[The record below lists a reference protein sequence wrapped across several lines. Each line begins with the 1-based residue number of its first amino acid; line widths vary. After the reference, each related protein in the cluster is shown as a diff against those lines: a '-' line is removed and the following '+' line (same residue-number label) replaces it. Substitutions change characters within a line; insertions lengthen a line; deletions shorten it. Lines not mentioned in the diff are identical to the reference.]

1 MTKKKESGPESSSM
15 GVIVWIFIGL
25 IAGWLAHVILGGRGG
40 IFGNIAVGLVGAI
53 VGGFLFEKLNLHV
66 MPDFWGNLITAT
78 IGAVIFLLIWRAIR
92 KA

>member
-1 MTKKKESGPESSSM
+1 M
-15 GVIVWIFIGL
+15 GIIAWIVIGL

-53 VGGFLFEKLNLHV
+53 VGGFLFSKLQLEV

-78 IGAVIFLLIWRAIR
+78 IGAVVFLLIWRAIR
-92 KA
+92 RA